1 MQFVIVTGMSGAGKS
16 MAVNAL
22 EDIGFYCV
30 DNMPPRLIVKFAQ
43 LCLQA
48 ESMERI
54 AVVVDARGREMFP
67 ELIGTLLALE
77 KDKIPYKVLF
87 LESNTNEL
95 INRYKITRRR
105 HPLLGEETNTLNKA
119 ILSEREMLADA
130 KNHADY
136 ILDTSLLSVN
146 QLKKQVRD
154 IFSGGQTG
162 FIINCMS
169 FGFKFGVPSD
179 ADLIFDVRCLPN
191 PFYEEALRPKTGL
204 EKDVQDFVLCSPKT
218 QGFLERLYSLIDY
231 MLPLYRYDENK
242 SQLTIGIGCTGGH
255 HRSVTIALELE
266 KHLLSTGYNVFT
278 SHRDID
284 KKKL

>member
-266 KHLLSTGYNVFT
+266 KHLLSSGYNVFT

>member
-1 MQFVIVTGMSGAGKS
+1 

-67 ELIGTLLALE
+67 ELIGTLLALK

-266 KHLLSTGYNVFT
+266 KHLLSSGYNVFT

>member
-67 ELIGTLLALE
+67 ELFGTLLALE
-77 KDKIPYKVLF
+77 KDRIPYKVLF
-87 LESNTNEL
+87 LEADTNEL

-266 KHLLSTGYNVFT
+266 KHLLSSGYNVFT